1 MADHGAGVG
10 AVRGPVVAG
19 EVPSSGQ
26 ARGKGAAMRIR
37 SGEYVV
43 FVSGAFG
50 AHPAVHRLALLRHRR
65 VLIDEI
71 AAALNVAVQIRDAT
85 GNHHAIGVV
94 PGPVSDAVA
103 RIDGRLGAAAMG
115 A

>member
-1 MADHGAGVG
+1 MADHRVGVG

-19 EVPSSGQ
+19 EIPSSRQ
-26 ARGKGAAMRIR
+26 ARGKGPAMGVR
-37 SGEYVV
+37 SGENVV

-50 AHPAVHRLALLRHRR
+50 AHPAVHRIAIFHHRR

-71 AAALNVAVQIRDAT
+71 AAALIVAVQIRDAT
-85 GNHHAIGVV
+85 GYHHAIGVV
-94 PGPVSDAVA
+94 PRPASDAVA
-103 RIDGRLGAAAMG
+103 RIDGRLCPGAMG